1 MPTARLGITKTPPRM
16 RLGDLSITLFDG
28 GGLSLDGGA
37 MFGIIPKPLW
47 SKLVAVDEGNR
58 IPLATT
64 CLLVE
69 TGGQRVLIETGTG
82 VASKF
87 DEKERGFFN
96 LNDHWILPSLNAI
109 GLDRDSIDYVIL
121 THLHFDHAGGGT
133 MPDGKGGFAPT
144 FPRAKYIVQ
153 RGEWD
158 DAVSGHAVMTG
169 TYRKENLAPLE
180 AAGVLSFI
188 ENGDAKILPGIRAQL
203 LPGHTRHQQGIFFE
217 AGGRRMFLPAD
228 LMPTAA
234 HAGLRYNM
242 AYDLLPYENMVNK
255 QRMLEQAAAES
266 WTLLLGQDPTEA
278 AWTVTDQGKGRF
290 ALQTADVM

>member
-1 MPTARLGITKTPPRM
+1 
-16 RLGDLSITLFDG
+16 
-28 GGLSLDGGA
+28 

-69 TGGQRVLIETGTG
+69 TGGKRVLVETGTG
-82 VASKF
+82 VSEKF

-96 LNDHWILPSLNAI
+96 LNDHWILPSLQAI

-144 FPRAKYIVQ
+144 FLRAKYIVQ

-188 ENGDAKILPGIRAQL
+188 ENGDAEILPGIHPRL
-203 LPGHTRHQQGIFFE
+203 LPGHTRHQQGILIE
-217 AGGRRMFLPAD
+217 GGGRCMFLPAD

-255 QRMLEQAAAES
+255 QRVLEQAAAES

-278 AWTVTDQGKGRF
+278 AWTVKDQGKGRF
-290 ALQTADVM
+290 ALHATDVM